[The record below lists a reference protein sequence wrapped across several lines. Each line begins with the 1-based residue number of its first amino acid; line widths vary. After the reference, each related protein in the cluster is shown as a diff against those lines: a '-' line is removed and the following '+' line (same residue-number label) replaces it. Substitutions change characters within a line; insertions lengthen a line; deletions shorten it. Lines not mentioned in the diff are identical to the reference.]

1 MSSPI
6 RENIPLWYAIHT
18 HAKQEARAESNLL
31 SWNVETFAPRYLS
44 RRRREFKRE
53 PTYTA
58 KPLFPGYIFARFD
71 AEAMSHK
78 IRYTRG
84 VRGIVNVG
92 GRPAPIEDA
101 VISMIMSRYG
111 EDGFIRLGNEIEPG
125 DEVVVLCGTFSG
137 LKGVFE
143 RRMTD
148 SERVAILLKTITYT
162 FRVVLPDQHVT
173 KRAS

>member
-1 MSSPI
+1 MSSPGL
-6 RENIPLWYAIHT
+6 ENIPLWYAIHT

-44 RRRREFKRE
+44 RRREFKRE

-84 VRGIVNVG
+84 VRSIVSIG
-92 GRPAPIEDA
+92 DRPVPVEDA

-111 EDGFIRLGNEIEPG
+111 EDGFIRLENEIEPG

-137 LKGVFE
+137 LKAVFE

-162 FRVVLPDQHVT
+162 FRVVLPDKHVT